1 MIIAIDGPSASGK
14 GTLARLLAAHYG
26 YTHLDTGALYRAVA
40 LKLLDAGT
48 SLSDPALAEEVAKNL
63 QPEDLNNPRLREEKT
78 GEAASRISGFPR
90 VRAALLAYQRTV
102 ASTPPGAV
110 LDGRDVGT
118 VVCPN
123 ADVKLF
129 VTASAAERAR
139 RRATEMNDRGLN
151 ADAAQIQLEIEARD
165 RRDTE
170 RPVSPLKPAE
180 DAHLLDTTNLD
191 IEAAFEAAKALIE
204 AAVGPK

>member
-14 GTLARLLAAHYG
+14 GTLARRLAAHYG
-26 YTHLDTGALYRAVA
+26 YAHLDTGALYRAVA
-40 LKLLDAGT
+40 LKLLNAGT
-48 SLSDPALAEEVAKNL
+48 SLSDPTQAEQAAKHL
-63 QPEDLNNPRLREEKT
+63 QPKDLNDPRLREEQT
-78 GEAASRISGFPR
+78 GEAASRISSFPS
-90 VRAALLAYQRTV
+90 VRAALLTYQREI
-102 ASTPPGAV
+102 ANTPPGAV

-118 VVCPN
+118 VVCPD

-139 RRATEMNDRGLN
+139 RRAAEMNHQGQS
-151 ADAAQIQLEIEARD
+151 ADVVQIRHEIEVRD
-165 RRDTE
+165 KRDTE
-170 RPVSPLKPAE
+170 RTVSPLKQAE

-191 IEAAFEAAKALIE
+191 IEAAFEAAKTLIE